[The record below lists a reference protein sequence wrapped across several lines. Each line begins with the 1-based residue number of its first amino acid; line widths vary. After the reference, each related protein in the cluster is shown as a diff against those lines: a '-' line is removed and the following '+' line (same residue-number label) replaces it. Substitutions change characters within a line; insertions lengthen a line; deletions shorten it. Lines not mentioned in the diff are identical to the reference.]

1 MTTVRVLSAVVVGLV
16 SLAAA
21 LPWVNTQLAWAGSP
35 DLSQRM
41 VVIVAD
47 GPALRQSDSGFDLM
61 RSLVGLVATFKEG
74 QSIRV
79 ISVEEPVKRMALFD
93 VSSGDFD
100 RIQDEIEAGLSE
112 APIGHV
118 GTMGEALTEAHSA
131 LAGWV
136 AAPGSTVYIL
146 TGDRPEA
153 DFERMSRHL
162 SPLAARFRENKW
174 SVNGV
179 GLPGSTAEVLTF
191 LNRMAEDSNGQVF
204 ELSPVEGL
212 RQLAN
217 SILGEEAKGPLGE
230 IGSRQLSP
238 VEVLTSIVSVAPGT
252 RESTLVFFKAS
263 SSGSLRLSNPSGF
276 ETSVGDRTSSY
287 VVDTPHLVVW
297 KLIDPA
303 PGNWKVNARGIEGLI
318 SAWGYSAS
326 KYNLVLSPV
335 ELVSITGSATLVA
348 YLDHQGQ
355 PVPLKNVRLL
365 ANITTPGGTTLVY
378 EMKDDGAGDDATA
391 GDGYFSVTLTPQP
404 VEGEYQA
411 ELELT
416 WLDFNHTITSLG
428 RFEARA
434 FPAIEVRSVQLEDLL
449 VGEATKVATVF
460 VHVQGQPYPVDADQ
474 LTATLASSAGQT
486 GTLELQ
492 PRRLFGRQGPAWEYD
507 VVFTPQGV
515 GNFIQVFRLAI
526 EYAGRA
532 YTHSSQSF
540 VLSSMELPAPV
551 ELEAI
556 APPPVAVTEPAPPP
570 VRRIEVPPPPP
581 MPVVE
586 PSRVSWLVLAAP
598 VVVLIAAAA
607 ALVAFL
613 VTRARPHGYLY
624 SDNDEPLVDFAKVS
638 RNPILAFLLRGSV
651 RGKELN
657 VPGLEGVIFF
667 FSRGRIKLKSVLK
680 EPTVRVNNQP
690 LVGQATIEDR
700 TWIGARGKLYTF
712 VLSPSPAMGGAT
724 ADLAGW
730 CGMGCAP
737 IPWGPRV

>member
-1 MTTVRVLSAVVVGLV
+1 MTTVRVLSAIVVGLV

-21 LPWVNTQLAWAGSP
+21 LTWVNTQVAWAGSQ

-79 ISVEEPVKRMALFD
+79 ISVEEPLKRMAPFD
-93 VSSGDFD
+93 MLSGDFD
-100 RIQDEIEAGLSE
+100 RMQDEMEAGLSE
-112 APIGHV
+112 AAIGYV
-118 GTMGEALTEAHSA
+118 GTMGDALTEAHSA
-131 LAGWV
+131 LAGRV

-153 DFERMSRHL
+153 DFETMSRHL
-162 SPLAARFRENKW
+162 SPLAARFGENEW

-191 LNRMAEDSNGQVF
+191 LNSMAESSNGQVF
-204 ELSPVEGL
+204 EISPVEGL

-217 SILGEEAKGPLGE
+217 SILGEEAKGSLGE
-230 IGSRQLSP
+230 IGSRQISHD
-238 VEVLTSIVSVAPGT
+238 EVLTSIISVAPGT
-252 RESTLVFFKAS
+252 RESTLVFFKES

-276 ETSVGDRTSSY
+276 EASVGDRTSSY
-287 VVDTPHLVVW
+287 VVETPHVVVW

-303 PGNWKVNARGIEGLI
+303 PGNWRVNARGIQGLI
-318 SAWGYSAS
+318 SGWGYSAS
-326 KYNLVLSPV
+326 KYNLVLSPA
-335 ELVSITGSATLVA
+335 ELVSVTELATLVA

-355 PVPLKNVRLL
+355 PVPLENVRLL
-365 ANITTPGGTTLVY
+365 VNITTPGGATLVY

-391 GDGYFSVTLTPQP
+391 GDGYFSVTLTLLP

-416 WLDFNHTITSLG
+416 WFEFNHTITSLG

-434 FPAIEVRSVQLEDLL
+434 FPAIEVRLVQLEDLL

-492 PRRLFGRQGPAWEYD
+492 PRRLFGGQGPAWEYD

-515 GNFIQVFRLAI
+515 GNFTQVFRLAV

-532 YTHSSQSF
+532 YTHSSESF
-540 VLSSMELPAPV
+540 VLSSMELPAPAA
-551 ELEAI
+551 LETI
-556 APPPVAVTEPAPPP
+556 APPPVAVAWPAPP
-570 VRRIEVPPPPP
+570 VRSIVVPPPPP

-586 PSRVSWLVLAAP
+586 PSGVSWLVLAVP
-598 VVVLIAAAA
+598 VVLIAAAA
-607 ALVAFL
+607 AVAAFL

-657 VPGLEGVIFF
+657 VPGLEGVIFR
-667 FSRGRIKLKSVLK
+667 FSRGRIWLKSVLK

-690 LVGQATIEDR
+690 LVGQATIQDR

-712 VLSPSPAMGGAT
+712 VLSPSPAMGGAS
-724 ADLAGW
+724 AD
-730 CGMGCAP
+730 
-737 IPWGPRV
+737 